1 MEWDSC
7 IDNFKESNRRYHE
20 IIENETSKTTE
31 NEANKRKGGFL
42 SMLLNTLG
50 TTLLGNFLA
59 GKSVLTTGEET
70 IKVVKN
76 F

>member
-1 MEWDSC
+1 
-7 IDNFKESNRRYHE
+7 
-20 IIENETSKTTE
+20 
-31 NEANKRKGGFL
+31 
-42 SMLLNTLG
+42 MLLNTLG

-76 F
+76 YQNKPRLNVYSRNNLPKLKVEAYVTGALWLKQLGGSKLQG

>member
-1 MEWDSC
+1 MKLYTS
-7 IDNFKESNRRYHE
+7 RRIW

>member
-1 MEWDSC
+1 
-7 IDNFKESNRRYHE
+7 
-20 IIENETSKTTE
+20 
-31 NEANKRKGGFL
+31 
-42 SMLLNTLG
+42 MLLNTLG